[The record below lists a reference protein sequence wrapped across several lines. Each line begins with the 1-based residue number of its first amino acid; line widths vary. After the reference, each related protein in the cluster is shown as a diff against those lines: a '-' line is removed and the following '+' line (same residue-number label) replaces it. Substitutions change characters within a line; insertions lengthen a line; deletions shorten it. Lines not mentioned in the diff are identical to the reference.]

1 MFINDISNFFRFRSV
16 QLTTVGVAL
25 GTVATEFQSSWD
37 SLPEPVRNT
46 LPPELTQKIAFGIC
60 ALSLVARVLKQ
71 PSLPPA
77 K

>member
-1 MFINDISNFFRFRSV
+1 V
-16 QLTTVGVAL
+16 QLTTVGVVL
-25 GTVATEFQSSWD
+25 GTAATEFQSSWE
-37 SLPEPVRNT
+37 SLPAPIRDT

-60 ALSLVARVLKQ
+60 ALSLVARIFKQ